1 MNHVFETP
9 QDPGTTTLQQLKSFD
24 NPAWKGIVSQYFMQI
39 YGWCLESGIEAHA
52 AADVT
57 QNIFVSMLGSLHSFE
72 KKDEGAFGGWVR
84 RIAQRRIADFFR
96 LKQPGA
102 AASDLLRKVPSRSE
116 VIQIVEDDTSQVGLE
131 HISDERVLKIFLQAQ
146 MEFPE
151 SAWRAFWH
159 VAVEG
164 KSVAE
169 TAMELGTTKNTV
181 YLSKSRI
188 RKRLREL
195 LDSIEFDS

>member
-1 MNHVFETP
+1 MNNGYEAP

-24 NPAWKGIVSQYFMQI
+24 NPAWKGIVNQYFMQI

-57 QNIFVSMLGSLHSFE
+57 QNIFLSMLGSLHSFE
-72 KKDEGAFGGWVR
+72 KRNEGAFGGWVR

-96 LKQPGA
+96 QKQPEA
-102 AASDLLRKVPSRSE
+102 AASDVLRKVPSRSE
-116 VIQIVEDDTSQVGLE
+116 VMRIVEDDKSQVGLE
-131 HISDERVLKIFLQAQ
+131 QLSDERVLKIFLQVQ

-188 RKRLREL
+188 GKRLREL
-195 LDSIEFDS
+195 LETVEFDA